1 LILTGA
7 ASFEDNGSVPCFIT
21 KEQNMGK
28 EAKYVI
34 RLTEEERSALPER
47 MGKPRVAAAK
57 VLRARMVLKADVDGP
72 GWSDPKIA
80 EAFAVGVSTIHR
92 LRQRLVEE
100 GLEAALSR
108 RPSSQ
113 QRVPKLDGAKEAR
126 LIAIACSSPPEG
138 RARWTL
144 KLLADQLVELD
155 IVDDISSETVRQTR
169 KKMHASHGG
178 SGSG

>member
-1 LILTGA
+1 MLQDL
-7 ASFEDNGSVPCFIT
+7 
-21 KEQNMGK
+21 
-28 EAKYVI
+28 
-34 RLTEEERSALPER
+34 L
-47 MGKPRVAAAK
+47 GKPRVAATK

-72 GWSDPKIA
+72 GWSDPKIG
-80 EAFAVGVSTIHR
+80 EAVDVGLSTLHR

-108 RPSSQ
+108 RPSTQ

-169 KKMHASHGG
+169 KKMHSSHGG

>member
-1 LILTGA
+1 
-7 ASFEDNGSVPCFIT
+7 
-21 KEQNMGK
+21 MGQ
-28 EAKYVI
+28 EAKDVM
-34 RLTEEERSALPER
+34 RLTEEERSALQAL
-47 MGKPRVAAAK
+47 MGKPRVAVAK

-72 GWSDPKIA
+72 GWPDQKIG
-80 EAFAVGVSTIHR
+80 EAFDVGVSTIHR

-108 RPSSQ
+108 RPSTQ

-155 IVDDISSETVRQTR
+155 IVDDISAETVRQTR
-169 KKMHASHGG
+169 KKTHSSRGG
-178 SGSG
+178 SSSG